1 MARRQR
7 QGSAPEISRD
17 HRRGSVVDGSDD
29 LGVVDTTQV
38 TGGDRQVGMPEL
50 ASWRW
55 ITISEIPSR
64 DISTA

>member
-1 MARRQR
+1 
-7 QGSAPEISRD
+7 
-17 HRRGSVVDGSDD
+17 VDGSDD